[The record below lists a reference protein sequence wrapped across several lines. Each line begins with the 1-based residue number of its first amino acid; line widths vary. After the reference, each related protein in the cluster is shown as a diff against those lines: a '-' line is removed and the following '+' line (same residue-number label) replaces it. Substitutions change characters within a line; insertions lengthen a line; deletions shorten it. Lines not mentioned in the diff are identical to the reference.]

1 MAIIFNMH
9 DKNFSKVFT
18 VMILVIGISLDK
30 VVVEVFQEYLVFL
43 GLVKLRV
50 FIYTMMSI
58 IFIVYLMA
66 SLT

>member
-30 VVVEVFQEYLVFL
+30 FVVEVFQEYLVFL